1 MGTRTPTGNSTFCWS
16 LLKVRIES
24 VENDTVCVVDSFHG
38 DANILCSRALTV
50 CGFVN
55 VFYPCSLEAG
65 KRLSRARRR
74 SVLAGLAV
82 REGDLAETRLSDKKK
97 KKKTLTRLPGSR
109 GKLWKTS
116 KSRLVWCLHAS
127 SGNWH
132 AKLFRWKPVK
142 PLEDTHSLLPLLS
155 MNLTLWGLL
164 STLDRHM

>member
-1 MGTRTPTGNSTFCWS
+1 M
-16 LLKVRIES
+16 
-24 VENDTVCVVDSFHG
+24 VDSFHG

-97 KKKTLTRLPGSR
+97 KKKNPH
-109 GKLWKTS
+109 KTS
-116 KSRLVWCLHAS
+116 WFTWEA
-127 SGNWH
+127 
-132 AKLFRWKPVK
+132 VK
-142 PLEDTHSLLPLLS
+142 
-155 MNLTLWGLL
+155 NI
-164 STLDRHM
+164 